1 MRAIESLDE
10 RRWHDVP
17 ADGVETVRAHSISY
31 VRLQFRF
38 LHVTVQLNECMT
50 GLDTRVGDV
59 VPHGGDERLVRDLRA
74 PRGLE
79 EIVIGGVVVEEE
91 GEVPV
96 GGEGAWHAC
105 WRRAAWGGMGFKDSR
120 GKMT

>member
-1 MRAIESLDE
+1 MRAIESVDE

-17 ADGVETVRAHSISY
+17 ADGVETVRTHSISY

-38 LHVTVQLNECMT
+38 RDVPVQLNERMT
-50 GLDTRVGDV
+50 GLDTRVGHV
-59 VPHGGDERLVRDLRA
+59 VPDGGDERLVRDLRT

-79 EIVIGGVVVEEE
+79 EVIIGGVVVEEE

-96 GGEGAWHAC
+96 GGGGAGVRHAC
-105 WRRAAWGGMGFKDSR
+105 GVRRAACR
-120 GKMT
+120 GV